1 MHFLQGNAPLRHI
14 YKSLFMFWLRS
25 ASPMK
30 LMISRNPSAKTS
42 YDIFW
47 TCFMYIFYLHCLSFE
62 LFWLFL
68 NWPTFWVFLFWLP
81 PMLLNRIHLH
91 LHVQFYVK
99 QQYGK
104 MLCEET
110 NLDLLYKWKNKSHTK
125 GPNIYTSLKAN
136 LCQGRTWGFVFSI
149 FFVAIVFLHEEM
161 YH

>member
-1 MHFLQGNAPLRHI
+1 MWKLVMIFLDL
-14 YKSLFMFWLRS
+14 L
-25 ASPMK
+25 
-30 LMISRNPSAKTS
+30 
-42 YDIFW
+42 
-47 TCFMYIFYLHCLSFE
+47 YIFYLHCLSFE

-136 LCQGRTWGFVFSI
+136 LCQGRTWGFVFSN
-149 FFVAIVFLHEEM
+149 FFCSHCLSAWGNVSLRHQLKNVLTEM
-161 YH
+161 CHQRS

>member
-1 MHFLQGNAPLRHI
+1 MCSYKGIYLYI
-14 YKSLFMFWLRS
+14 YKLFMFWLRY
-25 ASPMK
+25 ASNEVNDYLVGTLVWK
-30 LMISRNPSAKTS
+30 LVMIFL
-42 YDIFW
+42 DLL
-47 TCFMYIFYLHCLSFE
+47 YIFYLHCLSFE

-149 FFVAIVFLHEEM
+149 FF
-161 YH
+161 

>member
-1 MHFLQGNAPLRHI
+1 
-14 YKSLFMFWLRS
+14 
-25 ASPMK
+25 
-30 LMISRNPSAKTS
+30 
-42 YDIFW
+42 
-47 TCFMYIFYLHCLSFE
+47 MYIFYLHCLSFE

-149 FFVAIVFLHEEM
+149 FFLLPLSFYMRKNIIKAPAKRNVSTEM
-161 YH
+161 CHQRS

>member
-1 MHFLQGNAPLRHI
+1 MRKLVMIFLDL
-14 YKSLFMFWLRS
+14 L
-25 ASPMK
+25 
-30 LMISRNPSAKTS
+30 
-42 YDIFW
+42 
-47 TCFMYIFYLHCLSFE
+47 YIFYLHCLSFE

-136 LCQGRTWGFVFSI
+136 FCQGRTWGFVFSI
-149 FFVAIVFLHEEM
+149 FFCSHCLSAWGNVSLRHQLKGISWQRCAIKEVKD
-161 YH
+161 